1 MLSWLLSKKRSES
14 NPFHGKV
21 EVFSRHCF
29 FSDVSAHKKRFPGFS
44 RQICHQNLL
53 DTIDFSRANLH
64 LILDTAKG
72 EDHFLKGQATEIK
85 AGSEAGAF
93 LQLLQLVEERNFHPD
108 TLLYFVEDDYL
119 HRPGWLDVLLEGI
132 SIPGVDYAT
141 LYDHNDKYFFPQY
154 KELKS
159 KIYAT
164 RSCHWRTIPSTTQTF
179 AVRWS
184 TLKRDLPIHRRFSEN
199 RKISADHEKFSL
211 LTRRG
216 TAIISSIP
224 GWSTHAEPEFASP
237 CVDWNELIQ
246 QKEPHHGTYEKS
258 RA

>member
-1 MLSWLLSKKRSES
+1 MLHWLWSNKRRQT
-14 NPFHGKV
+14 NPFQGKV

-29 FSDVSAHKKRFPGFS
+29 FSDASAHKRRPSGFS
-44 RQICHQNLL
+44 KQLCHENLL
-53 DTIDFSRANLH
+53 DTIDFSLANLH
-64 LILDTAKG
+64 LILDIAKG
-72 EDHFLKGQATEIK
+72 ETHFLKGQATEIQ
-85 AGSEAGAF
+85 AGTEAAAF
-93 LQLLQLVEERNFHPD
+93 LQLLQLVEEKNFHPD
-108 TLLYFVEDDYL
+108 TVLYFVEDDYL
-119 HRPGWLDVLLEGI
+119 HRPGWLPVLLEGM

-141 LYDHNDKYFFPQY
+141 LYDHNDKYTFEMY
-154 KELKS
+154 KDLKS

-184 TLKRDLPIHRRFSEN
+184 TLQRDLPIHRRYSEK

-216 TAIISSIP
+216 TVIISSMP

-246 QKEPHHGTYEKS
+246 QKESQRGTYEKS